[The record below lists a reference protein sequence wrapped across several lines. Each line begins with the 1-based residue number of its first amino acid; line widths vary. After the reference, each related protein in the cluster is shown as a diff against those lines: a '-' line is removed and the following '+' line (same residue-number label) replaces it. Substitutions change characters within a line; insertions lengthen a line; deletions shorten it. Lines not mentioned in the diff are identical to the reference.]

1 MRSVDKGMLVTSG
14 GFQVHAVDSMLLPS
28 QEDEPVI

>member
-1 MRSVDKGMLVTSG
+1 MRSVVKGMLVTSG
-14 GFQVHAVDSMLLPS
+14 GFQVPVDSMLLPS